1 MLVYKLQRPIVY
13 NMSTDTGIDKDL
25 DQTRDESTALID
37 TLLSDPIL
45 TNRRELKRDLMTKIQ
60 YDSKTITHSNDI
72 LEDANA
78 KIKMLQIQENPD
90 RSEIDVQYSIQDKN
104 TCKIGKSSKGITE
117 NVLKLRSLEEDES
130 GDLNRVAKAARV
142 GTSSSRALSA
152 KMVKR
157 ITLEKSLNTN

>member
-78 KIKMLQIQENPD
+78 KI
-90 RSEIDVQYSIQDKN
+90 
-104 TCKIGKSSKGITE
+104 
-117 NVLKLRSLEEDES
+117 NVIVSVCMEL
-130 GDLNRVAKAARV
+130 
-142 GTSSSRALSA
+142 SR
-152 KMVKR
+152 
-157 ITLEKSLNTN
+157 